1 MASNRLNFGKIIA
14 STVYK
19 NGDNSFIR
27 INGDFTSGSP
37 TITNAVNNAGGAVNY
52 SEALIG
58 QKLVQSS
65 AFPSGTTITNIVGST
80 ITVSDNASASTSGAL
95 ARISPAADS
104 FYIESGSLTVPN
116 NAAFRL
122 TDVTGSD
129 DATYQDGT
137 RTYGMIFPLAS
148 TSSAGST
155 IVGDFAQLK
164 ISKFGSRT
172 SNVNASF
179 YITASSDGVNG
190 IPTGKTQVTTNT
202 TFAIVEQ
209 SVSESMAPIFSAA
222 DISISTGYSLAGYQT
237 AVDTV
242 FDTFATGSGTSTGG
256 TGSFSGSFTGSFKGD
271 ITASKLTNALTDGS
285 GITDF
290 SFDGSSAATVSVQ
303 VSGSTLEA
311 GANGVRVADSGITSF
326 QISSSAVSSSGAL
339 FGGGGTKLGVQ
350 VDGNT
355 IEVSG
360 GSLSVVTGGLPT
372 SSLATSSFTLGDTVV
387 DLGDTKTTLN
397 KLNLTAVTASGQLSG
412 SFSGSFE
419 GDGSGLTGIASSLQ
433 YTASLGSG
441 SVNLKTQAFNILAGE
456 GLDTSGSNNTITI
469 SGEDATTTN
478 KGIASFDSSDFQV
491 SSGAV
496 SLANSLSIPTMSIG
510 EDLTVGL
517 DATVN
522 QDLTVT
528 RNAVVQGDLT
538 VQGTASFQ
546 HEDNL
551 NVADR
556 FIRLASGSTTNGD
569 GGIAIQQTAPGNT
582 ELFGFDYN
590 ANRWGFTSS
599 FDPGAG
605 SGFVPKSFVTAIANN
620 NSLSGSSTF
629 QAVGNMYVDE
639 NGDIY
644 IYS

>member
-80 ITVSDNASASTSGAL
+80 ITVSDNSSASTSGAL

-355 IEVSG
+355 IEISG

-419 GDGSGLTGIASSLQ
+419 GDGSGLTGIASTLQ

-517 DATVN
+517 DATIN

-546 HEDNL
+546 HESNL

-556 FIRLASGSTTNGD
+556 FIRLASGSTSNGD
-569 GGIAIQQTAPGNT
+569 GGIAIQQTTPTNT

-620 NSLSGSSTF
+620 NGISGSSTF